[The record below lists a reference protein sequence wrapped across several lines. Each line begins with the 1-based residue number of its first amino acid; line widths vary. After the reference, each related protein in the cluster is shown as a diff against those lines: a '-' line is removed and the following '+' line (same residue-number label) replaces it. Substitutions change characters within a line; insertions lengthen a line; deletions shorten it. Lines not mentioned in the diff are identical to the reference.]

1 MLIIIA
7 AGLTFVLCLAQIKI
21 VNGISTASVHL
32 KSAAFH
38 FPAHINNQLGCPAV
52 SVGGLTSAKCI
63 GSMEKLPRKKKKKR
77 IEKRKKKNLSCCW
90 KQAKAAL
97 KTSWELWQS

>member
-63 GSMEKLPRKKKKKR
+63 GSMEKLPREKKKKNRK
-77 IEKRKKKNLSCCW
+77 KKKKNLSCW